1 MKYSIGEEIANS
13 VTHGIGVIFS
23 IVVLTIMIVFSSF
36 THDAGKIISVII
48 YGLTLIILYTMST
61 LYHSFTNKTA
71 KKVFQIFDHSSI
83 YLLIAGTYTP
93 YMLGLLCK
101 YSIKGT
107 IILILV
113 WVFAI
118 FGVVM
123 SAVFPKKFKILN
135 VISYLLMGWCIV
147 FALPELI
154 HVMTDL
160 NIINGLYW
168 LAAGGLFYTIGV
180 IFYAMK
186 NVKYMHF
193 IWHLFVMFGTVCH
206 FISIMFYII

>member
-1 MKYSIGEEIANS
+1 
-13 VTHGIGVIFS
+13 
-23 IVVLTIMIVFSSF
+23 
-36 THDAGKIISVII
+36 
-48 YGLTLIILYTMST
+48 
-61 LYHSFTNKTA
+61 
-71 KKVFQIFDHSSI
+71 
-83 YLLIAGTYTP
+83 
-93 YMLGLLCK
+93 MLGLLCK

-168 LAAGGLFYTIGV
+168 LAACGLFYTIGV